1 MGSYIFQGNSQIV
14 VNEKS
19 TVIGIGAGLLLIYG
33 AIFFG
38 KGWATF
44 FDLTSII
51 IVSGGTFSA
60 LMVNYSLSDLGKM
73 PDVMKRFIR
82 FEKPDF
88 MQYVNRFSKFSRTAR
103 REGLLSLDRQLQDV
117 DDEFMQT
124 GLEMAIDG
132 LEIGEIE
139 EMLQLRMVQEIKQ
152 RKLGSSFFTSA
163 GTYAPAFGM
172 IGTLIGLIQMLQNLT
187 DPTQIGAGM
196 STALVT
202 TFYGA
207 LLANLVFLP
216 MASKMND
223 QANTVR
229 RVRQITLIGIL
240 SIVRGESPSL
250 IERKL
255 LLYLPEAGKEDERD
269 KAEARPLSRAA

>member
-1 MGSYIFQGNSQIV
+1 M
-14 VNEKS
+14 NEKS
-19 TVIGIGAGLLLIYG
+19 AVIGVGVGLALIYG

-38 KGWATF
+38 KGWQTF

-51 IVSGGTFSA
+51 IVTGGTFAA
-60 LMVNYSLSDLGKM
+60 LMVNYSFNDLSEL
-73 PDVMKRFIR
+73 PTVMKEFIQ
-82 FEKPDF
+82 FEEPDF
-88 MQYVNRFSKFSRTAR
+88 LAYVERFSKFSRTAR
-103 REGLLSLDRQLQDV
+103 REGLLSLDRELEDV
-117 DDEFMQT
+117 DDEFTQT

-139 EMLQLRMVQEIKQ
+139 EMLKLRMTQEIKQ
-152 RKLGSSFFTSA
+152 RKLGSTFFTSA
-163 GTYAPAFGM
+163 GTFAPAFGM

-207 LLANLVFLP
+207 LLANLIFLP
-216 MASKMND
+216 MASKMD
-223 QANTVR
+223 AQAKTVQ
-229 RVRQITLIGIL
+229 RVRQITLTGIL
-240 SIVRGESPSL
+240 AIVRGESPTL

-255 LLYLPEAGKEDERD
+255 MLYLPEVEDEDDR
-269 KAEARPLSRAA
+269 AEAETQQLSRAA

>member
-1 MGSYIFQGNSQIV
+1 

-19 TVIGIGAGLLLIYG
+19 TLIGIGAGLALIYG

-44 FDLTSII
+44 FDITSII
-51 IVSGGTFSA
+51 IVAGGTFSA
-60 LMVNYSLSDLGKM
+60 LMVNYSMTDLAKM
-73 PDVMKRFIR
+73 PDVMKEFLQ
-82 FEKPDF
+82 FENPDF
-88 MQYVNRFSKFSRTAR
+88 MKHIDRFSKFSRTAR
-103 REGLLSLDRQLQDV
+103 REGLLSLDRELQDV
-117 DDEFMQT
+117 DDNFTQT

-139 EMLQLRMVQEIKQ
+139 EMLRLRMVQEIKQ

-187 DPTQIGAGM
+187 DPAQIGAGM

-207 LLANLVFLP
+207 LLGNLIFLP
-216 MASKMND
+216 MASKMNA
-223 QANTVR
+223 QAQTIQR
-229 RVRQITLIGIL
+229 IRQITLTGIL
-240 SIVRGESPSL
+240 AIVRGESPTL

-255 LLYLPEAGKEDERD
+255 MLYLPEMESDEES
-269 KAEARPLSRAA
+269 AEANTQPLSRAA